1 MRVRASQVVLV
12 VKNSPASAEN
22 IRDVGSIPG
31 WKRSPGGGRGNPLQY
46 SCPENPMDRGPWWA
60 TVYRVAKSRT
70 WLKQV
75 QMHAQRWGSILGLVQ
90 DLSEKN
96 MLSFLLI
103 WSFTTVS
110 HKLWATILLKNEA
123 IIKNIDGSCFIKHRC
138 FINNTTKTSIVYNK
152 VKLFLVHGTCHL
164 WVH

>member
-60 TVYRVAKSRT
+60 MVHSVAKSWTRLST
-70 WLKQV
+70 HALCEKQIAAEV
-75 QMHAQRWGSILGLVQ
+75 QGG
-90 DLSEKN
+90 KGG
-96 MLSFLLI
+96 
-103 WSFTTVS
+103 
-110 HKLWATILLKNEA
+110 NEA
-123 IIKNIDGSCFIKHRC
+123 GLGR
-138 FINNTTKTSIVYNK
+138 
-152 VKLFLVHGTCHL
+152 
-164 WVH
+164 